1 MAVLEA
7 QWGEWVLALEKGWV
21 KEATVLVAESG
32 WVMVESAWA
41 AAKDAE
47 GSAVVVKDL
56 PR

>member
-32 WVMVESAWA
+32 WVTVESAWA